1 MHESGFPGHG
11 ENEEQWWFGEEI
23 YVWTIFK
30 FHLHLNSLSFP
41 GEQFSVFG
49 TAGTEVTDKLFICY
63 EDLVSIRLFVSEII
77 PWCFFNCSVGD
88 LLGAM
93 WGWHSAAGW
102 CQPAL
107 DTAKQGKASRVALH
121 PFYMVD
127 SQSCRDSGLAIPPSS
142 PVPIPWLDYGKASS
156 WPLFWA
162 TEETMSSTANICRQ
176 KPLCRA
182 HTWPSHPCTGHPSS
196 HSAQGNSAH
205 FLNAQV
211 SLIILMTALLN
222 KTKPKWKSANLWLCN
237 SQVFPMSSVYEA
249 TGAQGIQTRVQ
260 HPPLLVV
267 PWHLCHRHCLAVAE
281 LDGILGPAKRWGLLL
296 TGLICSLILGSKF
309 PIGWGGSGLVGLYCL
324 QRILLGHGW
333 RGA

>member
-1 MHESGFPGHG
+1 
-11 ENEEQWWFGEEI
+11 
-23 YVWTIFK
+23 
-30 FHLHLNSLSFP
+30 
-41 GEQFSVFG
+41 
-49 TAGTEVTDKLFICY
+49 
-63 EDLVSIRLFVSEII
+63 
-77 PWCFFNCSVGD
+77 
-88 LLGAM
+88 M

-127 SQSCRDSGLAIPPSS
+127 SQSCRDSGLAIPPSR

-162 TEETMSSTANICRQ
+162 TEETMSSTANICKQ
-176 KPLCRA
+176 EPLCRA

-196 HSAQGNSAH
+196 HSAQGNSAP

-222 KTKPKWKSANLWLCN
+222 KTKQKWKSANLWLCN
-237 SQVFPMSSVYEA
+237 SQVFPMSSVYGA

-260 HPPLLVV
+260 HPPPLMV

-333 RGA
+333 RVRQVPLITDRDITTDHQPAGIAFSHSSLLSTTDGLQKK